1 MMKIL
6 PLFLLYNF
14 FDYVNDYFKLTC
26 DYKKQI
32 SMQGN
37 NDELQKLK
45 NDNKQLT
52 AEIKQLKEQ
61 KKQDDKQN
69 AILFA
74 NLSHEIRN
82 PLNGILGFAEL
93 LRSKDISCEEGRVFT
108 SVIEESGIALMN
120 IIYDVFDLSKIFAGR
135 YNIYPEAFDLNDM
148 LFDLLLKYRPL
159 AEEKDLQLFIENM
172 ISEEF
177 IIHSS
182 PETILRVLS
191 KLLDNAIKYTKR
203 GWIKVSYKEVEGK
216 ILFTVED
223 TGIGIQEP
231 TRSNLFNRFIELE
244 VSKTRKVS
252 GTGLDL
258 TLCNGLVKLLRG
270 EIWHENREDGGSL
283 FFFSIKNHCA

>member
-1 MMKIL
+1 MMEIL
-6 PLFLLYNF
+6 PLFYLHIF

-32 SMQGN
+32 SMQGE
-37 NDELQKLK
+37 NDELPKLK
-45 NDNKQLT
+45 NENKQLK
-52 AEIKQLKEQ
+52 AELKQLKEQ
-61 KKQDDKQN
+61 KKQTDKQN

-93 LRSKDISCEEGRVFT
+93 LRSEEISCEESRVYT
-108 SVIEESGIALMN
+108 NVIEESGIVLMS
-120 IIYDVFDLSKIFAGR
+120 IIHDVFDLSKINAGL
-135 YNIYPEAFDLNDM
+135 YNVYPEAFDLNDM
-148 LFDLLLKYRPL
+148 LFDLLMKYRPL

-177 IIHSS
+177 VIHSS
-182 PETILRVLS
+182 PDTILRILS
-191 KLLDNAIKYTKR
+191 KLMDNAIKYTKN
-203 GWIKVSYKEVEGK
+203 GWIKASYKKVEGH
-216 ILFTVED
+216 ILFSVED

-258 TLCNGLVKLLRG
+258 TLCNGLVKLLSG
-270 EIWHENREDGGSL
+270 EIWHENRKGGGSV
-283 FFFSIKNHCA
+283 FNFSVKDHIE